1 MQPLTVQDLTPLDE
15 YEQTREEVRRWTI
28 ELKRSRRI
36 TVGAYITVVF
46 ENRDTL
52 WFQIQEMIR
61 AEKIMDGEKV
71 RAEVETYNQLIP
83 APGELSATLMIE
95 ITDKSTVKDIL
106 DRLHGLDREKTLWLR
121 IGPHMIYGV
130 FETGRSQEDK
140 ISAVHFVRF
149 RVPDRAKADLRNLQA
164 RVDMGISHPNYRAI
178 AAIPE
183 DMRFALL
190 NDLE

>member
-178 AAIPE
+178 AAIPD